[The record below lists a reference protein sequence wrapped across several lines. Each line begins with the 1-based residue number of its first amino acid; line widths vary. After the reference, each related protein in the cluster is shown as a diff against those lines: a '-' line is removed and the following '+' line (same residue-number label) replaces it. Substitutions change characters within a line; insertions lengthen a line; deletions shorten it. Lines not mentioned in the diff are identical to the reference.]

1 MEPLGMVERGTSF
14 PFLLMLQLLRG
25 KVETGKRRS
34 AANVDATSNE
44 NLQEKVKK
52 KIPKNILWYK
62 GFAIVAWQGEN
73 KEKEECSQCRRH
85 F

>member
-34 AANVDATSNE
+34 AANADTTSNE
-44 NLQEKVKK
+44 NLQGK
-52 KIPKNILWYK
+52 
-62 GFAIVAWQGEN
+62 
-73 KEKEECSQCRRH
+73 S
-85 F
+85 